1 MNSSNSSFNTQ
12 QIEENIS
19 IHSFDFDID
28 DIDLELNS
36 MLEKEE

>member
-1 MNSSNSSFNTQ
+1 MNSSNSFLNTQ